1 MNFPSAFDFLETF
14 GLEPI
19 EEDPSLA
26 YCRYVKQ
33 SSDGLQELDISFS
46 GVAESFQ
53 VIFRCG
59 GKSVV
64 TLSSEKVKMVQVR
77 RDQSG
82 VGLHVSFDLNDVSSE
97 ALITLEPDLHCR
109 WWLLRS

>member
-1 MNFPSAFDFLETF
+1 MEFPSTFDFLDAF
-14 GLEPI
+14 GLEPL
-19 EEDPSLA
+19 EEDPTLA
-26 YCRYVKQ
+26 YCRYVKK
-33 SSDGLQELDISFS
+33 SSDCLQELDVSFS

-59 GKSVV
+59 GKEVV
-64 TLSSEKVKMVQVR
+64 TLSSEKVKMVQIR

-82 VGLHVSFDLNDVSSE
+82 AGLHVSFDLNDVSSE
-97 ALITLEPDLHCR
+97 AIITLEPVLHCR